1 MQRTAKFWRIVVE
14 TPFRDGSAL
23 EVPPEFAVHTRAR
36 RGVRL
41 TTSLVCS
48 SPFIMFGKQEV
59 NAFEQRCWKVL
70 WPSAK
75 PRQSPTVP

>member
-14 TPFRDGSAL
+14 TPFRDDSAL

-36 RGVRL
+36 SDVRL

-48 SPFIMFGKQEV
+48 SPFVMFEKQKV
-59 NAFEQRCWKVL
+59 NVFE
-70 WPSAK
+70 
-75 PRQSPTVP
+75 